1 VGLLEGSDG
10 SQAPTSTFSTAIS
23 SQRRTMFGIPL
34 LGNTESPTTTKITL
48 YSILQMR
55 GGASRHK
62 ATAAAKTVT
71 GKKKVSS
78 NQTKGD
84 DSPVGDLMVFLKKV
98 PRFTR
103 YYMCAMVGITII
115 GNMIGE
121 ERAHAVFSLDPMR
134 VLLGLELWR
143 PFAAACFL
151 GAPSMNWV
159 LNLYNLF
166 NYGTQLENAFGGA
179 QFLVF
184 MATQLVI
191 ICMLA
196 TVLGQPFIGQAV
208 ITGMLHVLARSK
220 PSEQVTWYIMRVP
233 YFSLPYLNALAD
245 FFNAQGSFGAM
256 LPHVIGILAGHFYF
270 FHKTLWPSME
280 NGEDWL
286 VAPQFL
292 EVIVDGKSKE
302 KDGGSKTKG
311 KRKGGRK
318 LGSAA
323 AGAA

>member
-1 VGLLEGSDG
+1 MGLFEGSNGG
-10 SQAPTSTFSTAIS
+10 SFSTTTILSTTIS
-23 SQRRTMFGIPL
+23 SPIRTTFGVRLPQ
-34 LGNTESPTTTKITL
+34 NSESTMTTEITA
-48 YSILQMR
+48 YSILKLR
-55 GGASRHK
+55 GGASKRK
-62 ATAAAKTVT
+62 ATATTKTVT
-71 GKKKVSS
+71 GKKKVSPK
-78 NQTKGD
+78 QTKGD
-84 DSPVGDLMVFLKKV
+84 DSPVGDFMVFLKKV
-98 PRFTR
+98 PKFTR
-103 YYMCAMVGITII
+103 YYMCAMVGITIM
-115 GNMIGE
+115 GNVIGE
-121 ERAHAVFSLDPMR
+121 ERAHAAFSLDPMR
-134 VLLGLELWR
+134 VLLGMELWR

-184 MATQLVI
+184 MITQLVI
-191 ICMLA
+191 ISILA

-220 PSEQVTWYIMRVP
+220 PNEQVTWYIMRVP

-256 LPHVIGILAGHFYF
+256 IPHVIGILAGHFYF
-270 FHKTLWPSME
+270 FHKTLWPAME

-286 VAPQFL
+286 VAPEFL
-292 EVIVDGKSKE
+292 EIIVDGKE
-302 KDGGSKTKG
+302 KVGGGNVKG

-323 AGAA
+323 SAGAA